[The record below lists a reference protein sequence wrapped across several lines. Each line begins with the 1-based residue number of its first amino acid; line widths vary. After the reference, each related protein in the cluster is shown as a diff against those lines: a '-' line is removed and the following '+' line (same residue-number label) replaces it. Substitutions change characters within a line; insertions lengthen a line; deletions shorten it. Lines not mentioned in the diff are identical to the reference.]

1 MGSDAIVITI
11 MIIFAIVMLI
21 LHSVANVRERGQS
34 PHWAAEVYFYDGGS
48 LPLQNQE
55 GPPYVAA
62 GPGPH
67 AVVATPAQVEVY
79 LAEAYGRGGA
89 TLSPRFDRGVWLY
102 GAKPRRGTVGVYPF
116 NNAHWFHPSVVHTPV
131 PPV

>member
-1 MGSDAIVITI
+1 MGPDAIAITI
-11 MIIFAIVMLI
+11 MIIFAIVMFI
-21 LHSVANVRERGQS
+21 LPSVANVRERGQS
-34 PHWAAEVYFYDGGS
+34 PHWAAEVYFYNGGAD
-48 LPLQNQE
+48 
-55 GPPYVAA
+55 VAAAA

-102 GAKPRRGTVGVYPF
+102 GAKPRRGTFGVYPF
-116 NNAHWFHPSVVHTPV
+116 NSAHWFHPSVVRTPV